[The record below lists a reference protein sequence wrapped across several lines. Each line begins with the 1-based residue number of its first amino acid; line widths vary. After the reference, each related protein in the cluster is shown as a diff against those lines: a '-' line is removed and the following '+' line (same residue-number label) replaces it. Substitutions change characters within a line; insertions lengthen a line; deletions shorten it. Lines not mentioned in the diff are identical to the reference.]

1 MKFIFGMKINMDI
14 IYKLILSLWVCVARH
29 AQSTQSNKFVISLQY
44 LKENVN
50 DEVDSLPANKHQRFL
65 QSDTIILGVKV
76 SYKLILWF
84 LMRKVK
90 HCQSSETRKIW

>member
-1 MKFIFGMKINMDI
+1 MMKFIFGMKINMDI

-50 DEVDSLPANKHQRFL
+50 DEVDSLPANKHQ
-65 QSDTIILGVKV
+65 V
-76 SYKLILWF
+76 SLK
-84 LMRKVK
+84 
-90 HCQSSETRKIW
+90 

>member
-50 DEVDSLPANKHQRFL
+50 DEVDSLPANKHQVSLKWYYHFRCESFL
-65 QSDTIILGVKV
+65 QTDIMIFDEES
-76 SYKLILWF
+76 
-84 LMRKVK
+84 
-90 HCQSSETRKIW
+90 

>member
-1 MKFIFGMKINMDI
+1 MMKFIFGMKINMDI

-29 AQSTQSNKFVISLQY
+29 AQSTQINKFVISLQY

-76 SYKLILWF
+76 SYKLIL
-84 LMRKVK
+84 
-90 HCQSSETRKIW
+90 

>member
-1 MKFIFGMKINMDI
+1 MMKFIFGMKINMDI

-65 QSDTIILGVKV
+65 QSVTIILGVKV
-76 SYKLILWF
+76 SYKLIL
-84 LMRKVK
+84 
-90 HCQSSETRKIW
+90 

>member
-1 MKFIFGMKINMDI
+1 MMKFIFGMKINMDI

-65 QSDTIILGVKV
+65 QSGTIILGVKV
-76 SYKLILWF
+76 SYKLIL
-84 LMRKVK
+84 
-90 HCQSSETRKIW
+90 

>member
-1 MKFIFGMKINMDI
+1 MMKFIFGMKINMDI

-29 AQSTQSNKFVISLQY
+29 AQSTQSNKFVISVQY

-76 SYKLILWF
+76 SYKLIL
-84 LMRKVK
+84 
-90 HCQSSETRKIW
+90 